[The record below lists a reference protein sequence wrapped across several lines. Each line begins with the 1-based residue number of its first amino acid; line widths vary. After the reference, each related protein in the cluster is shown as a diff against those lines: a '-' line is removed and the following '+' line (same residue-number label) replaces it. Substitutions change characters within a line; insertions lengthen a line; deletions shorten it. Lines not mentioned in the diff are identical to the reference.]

1 MGSGVAVI
9 GGGISGLCTAYG
21 LRKAGVEVV
30 LFESGGSVGGN
41 IRTETHDGFLIERGP
56 NTALANRDIVEL
68 IEELGIS
75 NQLARPN
82 PNARKRYVLLNGKLQ
97 PLPTGPIAFVTSPVF
112 TTSGKLRI
120 FREPFIR
127 TTGDENESVGE
138 FFERRFG
145 REIADRAVDPF
156 VSGIYSG
163 DANKLS
169 IRHAFP
175 RLFEFEQGHRSVI
188 RGLLFSKKDPAS
200 KLPKGAPGTIAFKN
214 GMQTLTDALFE
225 RLGGAVHLNTAVSSI
240 RGLGSG
246 FALETDAGTED
257 FSAAVVCTP
266 ALVAAEMIDDLDPVL
281 AKRFRSVYYPPVTV
295 VHSAYPKEKVT
306 KDPDGF
312 GFLVPSAE
320 NRRILGSLWTS
331 SVFENR
337 APEGYHLFTTF
348 IGGSRRAELCDLQE
362 NELRQIAEEE
372 LREILGIDG
381 EPVSSSVKKWQ
392 RAIPQYNIG
401 YEKVVNA
408 VEAFKTA
415 NRGVFFCSNFY
426 KGISVGDCVKNGVA
440 TAREVVDFLNW

>member
-1 MGSGVAVI
+1 MKARVAVI

-127 TTGDENESVGE
+127 TTGDENESVGN

-175 RLFEFEQGHRSVI
+175 RLFEFERGHRSVI

-225 RLGGAVHLNTAVSSI
+225 RLGGAVHL
-240 RGLGSG
+240 
-246 FALETDAGTED
+246 
-257 FSAAVVCTP
+257 
-266 ALVAAEMIDDLDPVL
+266 
-281 AKRFRSVYYPPVTV
+281 
-295 VHSAYPKEKVT
+295 
-306 KDPDGF
+306 
-312 GFLVPSAE
+312 
-320 NRRILGSLWTS
+320 
-331 SVFENR
+331 
-337 APEGYHLFTTF
+337 
-348 IGGSRRAELCDLQE
+348 
-362 NELRQIAEEE
+362 
-372 LREILGIDG
+372 
-381 EPVSSSVKKWQ
+381 
-392 RAIPQYNIG
+392 
-401 YEKVVNA
+401 
-408 VEAFKTA
+408 
-415 NRGVFFCSNFY
+415 
-426 KGISVGDCVKNGVA
+426 
-440 TAREVVDFLNW
+440 